1 MDGSVVDTEVIP
13 EVSAE
18 ATDLG
23 RDPARGDTAGSSAGG
38 VRDQAQHRP
47 GAIRRRR
54 RGYLLFAAF
63 ALPNLAII
71 AVFAYWPILENI
83 YLSFTDWDFISP
95 DVGFVGLLNYTGL
108 FTSLA
113 FPTVLL
119 RTVVWVLAVVVV
131 TMILGLALALLFSQ
145 GVKGTTAVQ
154 SLAFSP
160 HVLSGAAI
168 ATIWL
173 FIFDP
178 NHGLTRLVFNAFGAE
193 SPSWISDAS
202 YALPALII
210 VSIWKG
216 LGFVAIV
223 YLVGI
228 QQIPAEVLEA
238 ARIDGA
244 GRWALLRQVIFP
256 LLSPTTFFLIITQT
270 ISAFQAFDVIAMMTG
285 GGPAGTTTTL
295 SWFIYDEAFNRT
307 NVGVSSAAS
316 MILFVVLMAITALQF
331 RFVER
336 RVHY

>member
-1 MDGSVVDTEVIP
+1 MSSG
-13 EVSAE
+13 

-23 RDPARGDTAGSSAGG
+23 SRTAAPGSSTTGAVKIAGST
-38 VRDQAQHRP
+38 VERRP

-63 ALPNLAII
+63 ALPNLILI
-71 AVFAYWPILENI
+71 AVFAYWPIIENI
-83 YLSFTDWDFISP
+83 YLSFTSWDFISP
-95 DVGFVGLLNYTGL
+95 KAEFVGLLNYTGL
-108 FTSLA
+108 FSSWS
-113 FPTVLL
+113 FPATLL
-119 RTVVWVLAVVVV
+119 RTLIWVVAVVVV
-131 TMILGLALALLFSQ
+131 TMVIGLALALLFSLRIR
-145 GVKGTTAVQ
+145 GTTAVQ
-154 SLAFSP
+154 TLAFSP

-173 FIFDP
+173 LIFDP
-178 NHGLTRLVFNAFGAE
+178 NHGLSRMVFNAFGAD
-193 SPSWISDAS
+193 SPAWTTDAS
-202 YALPALII
+202 WALPALII

-223 YLVGI
+223 YLVGL
-228 QQIPAEVLEA
+228 QQIPSEILEA

-244 GRWALLRQVIFP
+244 GRWSMLTQMIFP

-285 GGPAGTTTTL
+285 GGPAGATTTL

-316 MILFVVLMAITALQF
+316 MIMFVVLMAITALQF

>member
-1 MDGSVVDTEVIP
+1 MSSGVSDLESGSALS
-13 EVSAE
+13 VSARRP
-18 ATDLG
+18 D
-23 RDPARGDTAGSSAGG
+23 DTGQKASGQ
-38 VRDQAQHRP
+38 QA
-47 GAIRRRR
+47 AARRRR

-63 ALPNLAII
+63 AMPNLALI
-71 AVFAYWPILENI
+71 AVFAYWPIIQNI
-83 YLSFTDWDFISP
+83 YLSFTTWDFISP
-95 DVGFVGLLNYTGL
+95 AAEWAGFLNYQAL
-108 FTSLA
+108 FSSWS
-113 FPTVLL
+113 FPDVLL
-119 RTVVWVLAVVVV
+119 RTLVWVVVVVVV
-131 TMILGLALALLFSQ
+131 TLVLGLALAMLFAQ
-145 GVKGTTAVQ
+145 RIRGTTSVQ
-154 SLAFSP
+154 TLAFAP

-178 NHGLTRLVFNAFGAE
+178 NHGLSRLVFEAFGAT
-193 SPSWISDAS
+193 SPAWTNDGSW
-202 YALPALII
+202 ALWALII

-228 QQIPAEVLEA
+228 QQIPSEVLEA

-244 GRWALLRQVIFP
+244 GRWTQFRRMIFP
-256 LLSPTTFFLIITQT
+256 LLSPTTFFLVITQT
-270 ISAFQAFDVIAMMTG
+270 ISAFQAFDVIAMMTS
-285 GGPAGTTTTL
+285 GGPARSTTTL

-316 MILFVVLMAITALQF
+316 MIMFVVLMAITVLQF

>member
-1 MDGSVVDTEVIP
+1 M
-13 EVSAE
+13 
-18 ATDLG
+18 
-23 RDPARGDTAGSSAGG
+23 
-38 VRDQAQHRP
+38 
-47 GAIRRRR
+47 
-54 RGYLLFAAF
+54 FAAF
-63 ALPNLAII
+63 ALPNLALI
-71 AVFAYWPILENI
+71 AIFAYWPIIENI

-95 DVGFVGLLNYTGL
+95 EAGFVGLLNYTGL
-108 FTSLA
+108 FSSWA

-119 RTVVWVLAVVVV
+119 RTVLWVLAVVVV
-131 TMILGLALALLFSQ
+131 TMLLGLALALLFSLRI
-145 GVKGTTAVQ
+145 KGTTAVQ

-178 NHGLTRLVFNAFGAE
+178 NHGLSRMLFNVVGAD
-193 SPSWISDAS
+193 SPDWTTDAS
-202 YALPALII
+202 WALPALII

-228 QQIPAEVLEA
+228 QQIPSEVREA
-238 ARIDGA
+238 AKIDGA
-244 GRWALLRQVIFP
+244 GRLASFFHVIFP

-285 GGPAGTTTTL
+285 GGPAGSTTTL

-316 MILFVVLMAITALQF
+316 MILFAVLMAITALQF

>member
-1 MDGSVVDTEVIP
+1 MS
-13 EVSAE
+13 SE
-18 ATDLG
+18 ASDLG
-23 RDPARGDTAGSSAGG
+23 RAPAPVVAAGAPASTAPIASAT
-38 VRDQAQHRP
+38 AQTALRP
-47 GAIRRRR
+47 AAIRRRR

-63 ALPNLAII
+63 ALPNLLLI
-71 AVFAYWPILENI
+71 AVFAYWPIIENI

-95 DVGFVGLLNYTGL
+95 TADFVGLLNYTGL
-108 FTSLA
+108 FSSLA
-113 FPTVLL
+113 FPAVLL
-119 RTVVWVLAVVVV
+119 RTVIWVIAVVAV
-131 TMILGLALALLFSQ
+131 TMVLGLALALLFSLRIR
-145 GVKGTTAVQ
+145 GTTAVQ
-154 SLAFSP
+154 SLAFAP

-173 FIFDP
+173 LIFDP
-178 NHGLTRLVFNAFGAE
+178 NHGLSRLVFEAFGAQ
-193 SPSWISDAS
+193 SPSWTTDATW
-202 YALPALII
+202 ALPALII

-228 QQIPAEVLEA
+228 QQIPSEVLEA

-244 GRWALLRQVIFP
+244 RRWAILTQIIIP

-285 GGPAGTTTTL
+285 GGPAGMTSTL

>member
-1 MDGSVVDTEVIP
+1 MSTETSDLDRGPLVSVRT
-13 EVSAE
+13 
-18 ATDLG
+18 TG
-23 RDPARGDTAGSSAGG
+23 RDSGTRAADLQI
-38 VRDQAQHRP
+38 DAQRRP

-63 ALPNLAII
+63 AFPNLALI
-71 AVFAYWPILENI
+71 AVFAYWPIIENI

-95 DVGFVGLLNYTGL
+95 KAEFVGLINYTGL
-108 FTSLA
+108 FSSLA

-119 RTVVWVLAVVVV
+119 RTIIWVAAVVVV
-131 TMILGLALALLFSQ
+131 TMVIGLALALLFSL
-145 GVKGTTAVQ
+145 KIRGTTAVQ

-173 FIFDP
+173 LIFDP
-178 NHGLTRLVFNAFGAE
+178 NHGLSRLVFNAFGSD
-193 SPSWISDAS
+193 SPAWTTDAS
-202 YALPALII
+202 WALPALII

-228 QQIPAEVLEA
+228 QQIPSEVLEA

-244 GRWALLRQVIFP
+244 GRFASLLHVVLP
-256 LLSPTTFFLIITQT
+256 LLSPTTFFLVITQT

-285 GGPAGTTTTL
+285 GGPADSTTTL
-295 SWFIYDEAFNRT
+295 SWFIYDQAFNRT

-316 MILFVVLMAITALQF
+316 MILFAVLMAITALQF

>member
-1 MDGSVVDTEVIP
+1 MSSGASDLDARSALSDGARRTADARRTTSE
-13 EVSAE
+13 
-18 ATDLG
+18 G
-23 RDPARGDTAGSSAGG
+23 RRVAA
-38 VRDQAQHRP
+38 
-47 GAIRRRR
+47 RRRLH
-54 RGYLLFAAF
+54 GYLLFAAF
-63 ALPNLAII
+63 ALPNLALI
-71 AVFAYWPILENI
+71 AVFAYWPIVENV
-83 YLSFTDWDFISP
+83 YLSFTTWDFISLKAE
-95 DVGFVGLLNYTGL
+95 VVGLLNYQAL
-108 FTSLA
+108 FSSWS
-113 FPTVLL
+113 FPQVLL
-119 RTVVWVLAVVVV
+119 RTLVWVVVVVVV
-131 TMILGLALALLFSQ
+131 TLVLGLALALLFAQ
-145 GVKGTTAVQ
+145 RLRGTTAVQ
-154 SLAFSP
+154 TLAFAP

-178 NHGLTRLVFNAFGAE
+178 NHGLSRLVFEAFGAS
-193 SPSWISDAS
+193 SPAWTTDDSW
-202 YALPALII
+202 ALWALII

-244 GRWALLRQVIFP
+244 GRWTQLRRMIFP
-256 LLSPTTFFLIITQT
+256 LLAPTTFFLVITQT
-270 ISAFQAFDVIAMMTG
+270 ISAFQAFDVIAMMTN
-285 GGPAGTTTTL
+285 GGPARSTTTL

-316 MILFVVLMAITALQF
+316 MIMFVVLMAITVLQF

>member
-1 MDGSVVDTEVIP
+1 MT
-13 EVSAE
+13 
-18 ATDLG
+18 ATAG
-23 RDPARGDTAGSSAGG
+23 DPARGTDQLATTSAD
-38 VRDQAQHRP
+38 RRP

-54 RGYLLFAAF
+54 RSYLLFAAF
-63 ALPNLAII
+63 AFPNLILI
-71 AVFAYWPILENI
+71 AVFAYWPIIENI
-83 YLSFTDWDFISP
+83 YLSFTSWDFISP
-95 DVGFVGLLNYTGL
+95 KAEWVGLLNYTGL
-108 FTSLA
+108 FTSWS
-113 FPTVLL
+113 FPATLL
-119 RTVVWVLAVVVV
+119 RTLIWVVAVVVI
-131 TMILGLALALLFSQ
+131 TMVIGLALALLFSLRIR
-145 GVKGTTAVQ
+145 GTTAVQ
-154 SLAFSP
+154 TLAFSP

-173 FIFDP
+173 LIFDP
-178 NHGLTRLVFNAFGAE
+178 NTGLSRLIFNAFGAD
-193 SPSWISDAS
+193 SPAWITDSSW
-202 YALPALII
+202 ALPALII

-228 QQIPAEVLEA
+228 QQIPNEVLEA

-244 GRWALLRQVIFP
+244 GRWSTLTQVIFP

-270 ISAFQAFDVIAMMTG
+270 ISAFQAFDVIAMMTS
-285 GGPAGTTTTL
+285 GGPAGATTTL

-316 MILFVVLMAITALQF
+316 MIMFVILMAITALQF

>member
-1 MDGSVVDTEVIP
+1 MSSGTTGLGSRSAVS
-13 EVSAE
+13 VSAP
-18 ATDLG
+18 
-23 RDPARGDTAGSSAGG
+23 RPARAGESNAE
-38 VRDQAQHRP
+38 RRQA
-47 GAIRRRR
+47 AIRRRR

-63 ALPNLAII
+63 ALPNLALI
-71 AVFAYWPILENI
+71 AVFSYWPIVENV
-83 YLSFTDWDFISP
+83 YLSLTSWDFISP
-95 DVGFVGLLNYTGL
+95 KADFIGLLNYTGL
-108 FTSLA
+108 FSSWV
-113 FPTVLL
+113 FPSVLL
-119 RTVVWVLAVVVV
+119 RTLVWVAIVVVV
-131 TMILGLALALLFSQ
+131 TMAIGLALALLFSRRIR
-145 GVKGTTAVQ
+145 GTTAVQ
-154 SLAFSP
+154 TLAFSP

-173 FIFDP
+173 LIFDP
-178 NHGLTRLVFNAFGAE
+178 NHGLSRMVFNAFGAV
-193 SPSWISDAS
+193 SPSWTTDAS
-202 YALPALII
+202 WALWALII

-244 GRWALLRQVIFP
+244 GRWALLTRVIFP
-256 LLSPTTFFLIITQT
+256 LLSPTTFFLVITQT

-285 GGPAGTTTTL
+285 GGPAGASTTL
-295 SWFIYDEAFNRT
+295 SWFIYDQAFNRT

-316 MILFVVLMAITALQF
+316 MIMFVVLMGITALQF

>member
-1 MDGSVVDTEVIP
+1 MSSGAS
-13 EVSAE
+13 
-18 ATDLG
+18 DLG
-23 RDPARGDTAGSSAGG
+23 SRSAQSVRAPRPADTGG
-38 VRDQAQHRP
+38 TTSERLP
-47 GAIRRRR
+47 GAAARRR

-63 ALPNLAII
+63 ALPNLALI
-71 AVFAYWPILENI
+71 AVFSYWPIIENI
-83 YLSFTDWDFISP
+83 YLSFTTWDFISP
-95 DVGFVGLLNYTGL
+95 QADLVGLLNYRAL
-108 FTSLA
+108 FSSWA
-113 FPTVLL
+113 FPEVLL
-119 RTVVWVLAVVVV
+119 RTLVWVVVV
-131 TMILGLALALLFSQ
+131 VVVSLVLGLALALLFAQ
-145 GVKGTTAVQ
+145 RIRGTTAVQ
-154 SLAFSP
+154 TLAFSP

-173 FIFDP
+173 LIFDP
-178 NHGLTRLVFNAFGAE
+178 HHGLSRMVFEAFGTS
-193 SPSWISDAS
+193 SPAWTTDDSW
-202 YALPALII
+202 ALWALII

-244 GRWALLRQVIFP
+244 GRWTQFRRVIFP
-256 LLSPTTFFLIITQT
+256 LLSPTTFFLVITQT

-285 GGPAGTTTTL
+285 GGPAGATTTL
-295 SWFIYDEAFNRT
+295 SWFIYDEAFSRT

-316 MILFVVLMAITALQF
+316 MIMFVVLMAITVLQF